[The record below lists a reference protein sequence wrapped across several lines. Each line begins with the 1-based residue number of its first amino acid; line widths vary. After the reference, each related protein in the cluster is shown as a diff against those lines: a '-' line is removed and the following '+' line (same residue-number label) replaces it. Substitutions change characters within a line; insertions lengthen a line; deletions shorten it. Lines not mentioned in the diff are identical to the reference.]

1 MLRRAAR
8 AALRA
13 LGWRPPAR
21 HVRVRPDDLFLVSY
35 PKSGNTWFR
44 FLVAHLRG
52 HEATFAN
59 IEQLVPDIY
68 RSTGREMQRLPSPRV
83 LKSHE
88 PFDPRYPRAIYV
100 VRDPRDVAVSYFH
113 YLRKQRQLEEETTLD
128 ELVEMFVAGQLD
140 RYGTWGENVAGWMT
154 ADRTLRIRYEDALR
168 DTPATLRTIAEFAG
182 WDVTDDAIQRAIAA
196 SAADKM
202 RESEHEWTA
211 LEGSR
216 DDIAFVREARSGGW
230 RDVLSGDAVARI
242 ERAFAPQMQALG
254 YALRNTTKK

>member
-1 MLRRAAR
+1 VLRRAAR

-44 FLVAHLRG
+44 FLLAHLRG

-59 IEQLVPDIY
+59 IEELVPDIY
-68 RSTGREMQRLPSPRV
+68 RSTGREMQRLASPRI

-113 YLRKQRQLEEETTLD
+113 YLRKQRQLDDETTLD
-128 ELVEMFVAGQLD
+128 ELVELFVSGQLD
-140 RYGTWGENVAGWMT
+140 RYGTWGENVASWLT
-154 ADRTLRIRYEDALR
+154 AERALRIRYEDALH
-168 DTPATLRTIAEFAG
+168 DTPATLREIARFAG
-182 WDVTDDAIQRAIAA
+182 WEVSEEAIERAIAA
-196 SAADKM
+196 SAADRM

-230 RDVLSGDAVARI
+230 RDVLSDDAVALI
-242 ERAFAPQMQALG
+242 EHAFAPQMQALC
-254 YALRNTTKK
+254 YELRNTTTK